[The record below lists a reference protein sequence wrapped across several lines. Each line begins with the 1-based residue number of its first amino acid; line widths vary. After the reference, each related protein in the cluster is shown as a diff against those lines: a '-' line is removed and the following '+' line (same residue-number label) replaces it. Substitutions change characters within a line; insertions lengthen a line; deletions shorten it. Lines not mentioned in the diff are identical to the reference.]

1 MIKLFNLFVKEN
13 KIKDLSDPSKLSIKF
28 NAWVK
33 ALGNSRNKTIVNEA
47 TKFQIRKW
55 IINGRVSTGLHW

>member
-1 MIKLFNLFVKEN
+1 MIKLFNLFLKEN

-33 ALGNSRNKTIVNEA
+33 ALRNSRNKTIANEA

-55 IINGRVSTGLHW
+55 IVNGRVAVSSHW